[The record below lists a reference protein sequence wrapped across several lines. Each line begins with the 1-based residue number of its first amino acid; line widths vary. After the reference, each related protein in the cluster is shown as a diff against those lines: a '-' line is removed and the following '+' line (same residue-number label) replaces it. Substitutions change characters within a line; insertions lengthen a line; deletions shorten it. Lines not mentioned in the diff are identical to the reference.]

1 MVYQRKPCQNANS
14 FTYNNKDIQIHEL
27 EVFIPT
33 ITKKSKCYKFISKIT
48 TYSNKQLEVNYKSV
62 SHIDAGV

>member
-33 ITKKSKCYKFISKIT
+33 ITKKSKCYKFIPKIT
-48 TYSNKQLEVNYKSV
+48 TYSN
-62 SHIDAGV
+62 

>member
-27 EVFIPT
+27 ARSLHPNNNKEVKMLQVYI
-33 ITKKSKCYKFISKIT
+33 
-48 TYSNKQLEVNYKSV
+48 ENYNLQ
-62 SHIDAGV
+62 